1 MLFVTLLD
9 KALKGMM
16 GYAPNLRLFENEIG
30 LVGDS
35 LDELKMDLDKGLKA
49 SIKTQLIVYNS
60 STRRGKC

>member
-1 MLFVTLLD
+1 
-9 KALKGMM
+9 MM